1 MSSTSTGQNIQKHF
15 QKCPDTLIFN
25 TERLAF
31 SWKKASSQALTLPRI
46 AGVYALFSHGGERI
60 QKVGKA
66 EGKNGLAGRLRMYTR
81 AKTDQKL
88 AKDSTVQLWLDVMT
102 SQLLGQELEVYYV
115 EAAPIP
121 VQNIITDQ
129 FVKAPILAHW
139 ARDFELQLSLAASR
153 EVEAEGLGSTHMLL
167 TGTH

>member
-31 SWKKASSQALTLPRI
+31 SWKKASSQALTLPSI

-66 EGKNGLAGRLRMYTR
+66 KGFQYILNSESLLLADGPNLT
-81 AKTDQKL
+81 A
-88 AKDSTVQLWLDVMT
+88 DVKKE
-102 SQLLGQELEVYYV
+102 LG
-115 EAAPIP
+115 
-121 VQNIITDQ
+121 
-129 FVKAPILAHW
+129 F
-139 ARDFELQLSLAASR
+139 
-153 EVEAEGLGSTHMLL
+153 
-167 TGTH
+167 